1 MKMRK
6 VKGIMSRGTKM
17 QNNNISIMDKG
28 SIPAE
33 LIAVGV
39 ELIKLDRSIADEGI
53 PLEDIEKIVVVI
65 KNLQNC

>member
-1 MKMRK
+1 
-6 VKGIMSRGTKM
+6 MSRGTKM

>member
-1 MKMRK
+1 
-6 VKGIMSRGTKM
+6 M